1 MKKIYFAALALALTA
16 CVSNEDLNPVDNY
29 GYIDVNVSNDP
40 VMVTRTEQNV
50 ENTTGWTITTKKGN
64 NTAEPWSSSTAY
76 VAGIYTVA
84 AQNYANEDDW
94 KTANGN
100 YGAAFYQGATN
111 VTVEAGKTASAEIS
125 CGTAQN
131 AKLTVTIAEM
141 PTAFSNVKLTAT
153 RNASTNLEFPG
164 INNKTEAFF
173 GAQEVVSYSLSYKYQ
188 SEEKSISNQTITMAG
203 AATNNVITISANTNG
218 LISVSIKYDD
228 AFGTG
233 NNSTIQFDAA
243 TGEQVQTPNA
253 QQ

>member
-1 MKKIYFAALALALTA
+1 MKKIYLAALTLAMTA

-40 VMVTRTEQNV
+40 VMVTRAEQTVDDVNS
-50 ENTTGWTITTKKGN
+50 WTITTKKSN
-64 NTAEPWSSSTAY
+64 ENESKAWSSTTAY
-76 VAGIYTVA
+76 EAGTYTVN
-84 AQNYANEDDW
+84 AQNYADEDEW

-100 YGAAFYQGATN
+100 YGAAFYQGEDDVEVSAGT
-111 VTVEAGKTASAEIS
+111 TVEAEIS

-153 RNASTNLEFPG
+153 RDASTNLEFPG

-173 GAQEVVSYSLSYKYQ
+173 GAQEVVYYSLSYEYNE
-188 SEEKSISNQTITMAG
+188 EEKSILNQTITMAG
-203 AATNNVITISANTNG
+203 AATNNVITISANSNG

-228 AFGTG
+228 AFGKG

-243 TGEQVQTPNA
+243 TGEKVETSSEG
-253 QQ
+253 